1 MSVWVMVGHRGQ
13 PHSPVPSHFWL
24 TVLKPGLVFPRFEA
38 GKKKKKKIAYC
49 GKHLFTISLAVR
61 YRI

>member
-1 MSVWVMVGHRGQ
+1 MEKNAMSVWVMVGHRGQ

-38 GKKKKKKIAYC
+38 GKKKKKRLPTVESIYS
-49 GKHLFTISLAVR
+49 LFP
-61 YRI
+61 